1 MSAESERRSSDARRS
16 RLAVVL
22 WCVLAFLV
30 WNVVFDRVLVLAGRR
45 YVYAATVAADGGGPY
60 LLMHDWMRAA
70 AVDGV
75 RLASLSA
82 AAVLAVA
89 LAALPLARR
98 RDERRHRHL

>member
-1 MSAESERRSSDARRS
+1 MNAQPEQRSSDARRG
-16 RLAVVL
+16 RLAVAL

-60 LLMHDWMRAA
+60 LLVHDWMRAA
-70 AVDGV
+70 TADGV

-82 AAVLAVA
+82 AAVLLVA
-89 LAALPLARR
+89 LVALPLARR

>member
-1 MSAESERRSSDARRS
+1 MNAQSGQTSSHARRS
-16 RLAVVL
+16 RLAVAL

-45 YVYAATVAADGGGPY
+45 YVHAATVAAGGGAPY
-60 LLMHDWMRAA
+60 LLLHDWMRAA
-70 AVDGV
+70 RLDGV

-89 LAALPLARR
+89 LVAVPLARR
-98 RDERRHRHL
+98 RDERRDPHP

>member
-1 MSAESERRSSDARRS
+1 MDAEPGQRSPDARRG

-45 YVYAATVAADGGGPY
+45 YVYAATVAAEGGGPY

-70 AVDGV
+70 TVDGV

-82 AAVLAVA
+82 AAVLLVA
-89 LAALPLARR
+89 LVALLLARR
-98 RDERRHRHL
+98 LDERHRRHL

>member
-1 MSAESERRSSDARRS
+1 M
-16 RLAVVL
+16 L

-60 LLMHDWMRAA
+60 LLVHDWMRSAT
-70 AVDGV
+70 VNGV

-82 AAVLAVA
+82 GAVLLVA
-89 LAALPLARR
+89 LVAVPLARR